1 MLVLSRKLSQQILIG
16 SDITITVVKFD
27 GHQVRLG
34 IEAPADISILFIEHD
49 MDLVFRFA
57 SRITVL
63 AMGAILMEGTPKEV
77 ETDPKVREIYL
88 GESRG

>member
-34 IEAPADISILFIEHD
+34 IEAPASISILRQE
-49 MDLVFRFA
+49 LVARTAPDPARGRDRA
-57 SRITVL
+57 SGVPVQ
-63 AMGAILMEGTPKEV
+63 A
-77 ETDPKVREIYL
+77 
-88 GESRG
+88 

>member
-34 IEAPADISILFIEHD
+34 IEAPADISILRQE
-49 MDLVFRFA
+49 LVARTAPDQARGRERA
-57 SRITVL
+57 SGVPVH
-63 AMGAILMEGTPKEV
+63 A
-77 ETDPKVREIYL
+77 
-88 GESRG
+88 